1 MSRINFSALR
11 EPGSETALQVT
22 AGHGTGLAEVF
33 VLVDTGERRLC
44 IAIHPDGPQA
54 YPFRD
59 AVIWKNLIVIGFGS
73 ALYVIALKD
82 LRPLVHPFA
91 GYFGSLFSTD
101 AYCLAASDEGVLR
114 LSEDGT
120 VLWHQRGLAADGVL
134 ISDVSDGVIQGQG
147 QWDAPGDAPDG
158 EWSPFRLELAT
169 GRVLPA

>member
-1 MSRINFSALR
+1 MTSIKFSELPDSGFASAL
-11 EPGSETALQVT
+11 PVT
-22 AGHGTGLAEVF
+22 AGRGTGPAEIF
-33 VLVDTGERRLC
+33 VLVDAGDRRIC

-59 AVIWKNLIVIGFGS
+59 AVIWHDLAVIGFGC
-73 ALYVIALKD
+73 ALYVVGLKD
-82 LRPLVHPFA
+82 LHPRVHEFA
-91 GYFGSLFSTD
+91 GYFGSMVSTD

-120 VLWHQRGLAADGVL
+120 ALWHQRGLAADGVL
-134 ISDVSDGVIQGQG
+134 ISDVSESVLQGEG
-147 QWDAPGDAPDG
+147 QWDPPDG